1 MITARSNDAFLCA
14 STLCGLRIQSAEP
27 DSPAPAQVSG
37 SLDRGAGAAVWSR
50 WQALLG
56 CLGFALVPQAVA
68 LATVGP
74 AACGTAPA
82 LVGAVLGIALTAAIG
97 SPTAQQEGSDVDA
110 EPGLRRWRPFWA
122 TVPAWSA
129 SLLLML
135 QPVKLLVRFALTMSL

>member
-1 MITARSNDAFLCA
+1 L
-14 STLCGLRIQSAEP
+14 
-27 DSPAPAQVSG
+27 
-37 SLDRGAGAAVWSR
+37 WSR

-82 LVGAVLGIALTAAIG
+82 MVGAALGIALTTAIG
-97 SPTAQQEGSDVDA
+97 SPTQASGDGDA
-110 EPGLRRWRPFWA
+110 ERGLRRWRPFWA

-135 QPVKLLVRFALTMSL
+135 QPVKTLVRVVQHFHHDIIARDCRSNPLLADHVADHWGNMSSGNSCRRGQLSH